1 MCSAERRDATVE
13 QHVILLH
20 SSGSSGRQWRDTVQ
34 ALHGRCTVHLID
46 FHGHGAQPAWSGA
59 APMRLADEA
68 ALVEPLLE
76 RLGGAHLV
84 GHSYGGAVA
93 LDLAR
98 RRPALVHSVVAFEPV
113 LFALLQRDA
122 GSTRELQTIVGVVDA
137 MREQSSAGR
146 PEAAAQVFIDFWSGA
161 GTWDALPAPRREAIT
176 SRTETLRH
184 QFDALFGDLL
194 SAADLAHLSMPLL
207 LLFGTATV
215 PVTRRIV
222 QIVGAALPGAR
233 VEALP
238 GMGHMGPLTH
248 PAAFNRRVA
257 AFLSS
262 VPARQRTR
270 AVDSIGV

>member
-1 MCSAERRDATVE
+1 MQ

-20 SSGSSGRQWRDTVQ
+20 ASGSSGRQWRDTVQ

-46 FHGHGAQPAWSGA
+46 FHGHGAQPPWAGA
-59 APMRLADEA
+59 TPMRLADEA

-76 RLGGAHLV
+76 RLGGAHVV

-122 GSTRELQTIVGVVDA
+122 ASTRELRTIVGVVEA

-146 PEAAAQVFIDFWSGA
+146 PDAAAQVFIDFWSGA
-161 GTWDALPAPRREAIT
+161 GTWDALPPQRQQAIA
-176 SRTETLRH
+176 SCAGTLRH
-184 QFDALFGDLL
+184 QFDALFADPLS
-194 SAADLAHLSMPLL
+194 SAADLAHVSMPLL
-207 LLFGTATV
+207 LLYGTDTV

-222 QIVGAALPGAR
+222 QIVGAAQPLAR
-233 VEALP
+233 TEALP

-248 PAAFNRRVA
+248 PAAFNQRVA
-257 AFLSS
+257 AFLGS
-262 VPARQRTR
+262 VRAPQRARTPVSLG
-270 AVDSIGV
+270 A

>member
-1 MCSAERRDATVE
+1 ME

-46 FHGHGAQPAWSGA
+46 FHGHGAQPPWAGA

-68 ALVEPLLE
+68 ELVELLLE

-93 LDLAR
+93 LELAR

-113 LFALLQRDA
+113 LFALLKRDA
-122 GSTRELQTIVGVVDA
+122 ASAGELQTIVGVVDA
-137 MREQSSAGR
+137 MRERSSAGR
-146 PEAAAQVFIDFWSGA
+146 PDAAAQVFIDFWSGA
-161 GTWDALPAPRREAIT
+161 GTWDALPPQRQQAIASCT
-176 SRTETLRH
+176 ATLRH
-184 QFDALFGDLL
+184 QFDALFGEPL
-194 SAADLAHLSMPLL
+194 SAADLAGLSMPLL

-222 QIVGAALPGAR
+222 QIVGAAQPRAR
-233 VEALP
+233 VEALA
-238 GMGHMGPLTH
+238 GAGHMGPLTH
-248 PAAFNRRVA
+248 PAAFNQRVA
-257 AFLSS
+257 AFLTS
-262 VPARQRTR
+262 VRSPQRSH
-270 AVDSIGV
+270 ASDSIGV

>member
-1 MCSAERRDATVE
+1 ME

-20 SSGSSGRQWRDTVQ
+20 ASGSSGRQWRDTVQ
-34 ALHGRCTVHLID
+34 ALHGRCTVHLVD
-46 FHGHGAQPAWSGA
+46 FHGHGAQPPWAGSA
-59 APMRLADEA
+59 SMRLADEA

-76 RLGGAHLV
+76 HLGGAHLV

-98 RRPALVHSVVAFEPV
+98 RRPTLVHSVVAFEPV

-122 GSTRELQTIVGVVDA
+122 ASARELRTIVGVVEA
-137 MREQSSAGR
+137 MRTQSSAGR

-161 GTWDALPAPRREAIT
+161 GTWDALPASRRDAIAQ
-176 SRTETLRH
+176 RTATLHH
-184 QFDALFGDLL
+184 QFDALFGEPL
-194 SAADLAHLSMPLL
+194 SAADLARLSMPLL

-222 QIVGAALPGAR
+222 QIVEAAQPRAR

-248 PAAFNRRVA
+248 SAAFNQRVA

-262 VPARQRTR
+262 VR
-270 AVDSIGV
+270 APERAGLPVSIGV